1 MKNSKTENEN
11 QNLPKKVKSKS
22 TSRPATEDELMAL
35 WLEEPIMQEQFA
47 LTEAIRRADGSDV
60 EKAIMPTAFLR
71 RIRLDLEQTPH
82 CLPAVNEEWNKFCD
96 RHGWPQAKR
105 NAPGPEEPGRSEDNE
120 TGPF

>member
-1 MKNSKTENEN
+1 
-11 QNLPKKVKSKS
+11 
-22 TSRPATEDELMAL
+22 MAL

-60 EKAIMPTAFLR
+60 EKAMMPTAFLR

-96 RHGWPQAKR
+96 RHGWPEAKR